1 MSETSPTHSVESLYS
16 HHHGWLHNWLRQRLG
31 CPQQAADLA
40 QDTFVRVLM
49 RREPVAGTAPRS
61 LLSTIARGLLVDHWR
76 RSALERAWLEAMAQL
91 PEAYAPSPEEQQQTL
106 QTLEQI
112 ARMLDGLRSP
122 VRQAFML
129 HQLGGLTHA
138 QIAER
143 LGVSGRTVERHV
155 ATALLH
161 CYHLRYGAA

>member
-1 MSETSPTHSVESLYS
+1 MPETSPTHSVESLYN

-49 RREPVAGTAPRS
+49 RREPVTGTAARS

-91 PEAYAPSPEEQQQTL
+91 PEAYAPSPQEQQETL

-112 ARMLDGLRSP
+112 ARMLEGLRSP

-143 LGVSGRTVERHV
+143 LGVSSRTVERHV

-161 CYHLRYGAA
+161 CYQLRYGAV